1 MINIS
6 DSTSVKLSSQFRF
19 QWEEAQQS
27 FVLLYP
33 EGMIQL
39 SASAGEILNRCQQ
52 QITIAEIISDLQTAF
67 TEADPEELAT
77 DVREFIQEANDQAW
91 LEIKHQKL

>member
-6 DSTSVKLSSQFRF
+6 ANTSVKISSQFRF
-19 QWEEAQQS
+19 QWEEAQQG

-39 SASAGEILNRCQQ
+39 SSSAGEILSRCQQ
-52 QITIAEIISDLQTAF
+52 QITITEIISDLQTTFA
-67 TEADPEELAT
+67 EADPDELAT
-77 DVREFIQEANDQAW
+77 DVMEFIHEANDQGW
-91 LEIKHQKL
+91 LDINH

>member
-1 MINIS
+1 
-6 DSTSVKLSSQFRF
+6 
-19 QWEEAQQS
+19 
-27 FVLLYP
+27 
-33 EGMIQL
+33 MIQL

-67 TEADPEELAT
+67 AEADPNELAA